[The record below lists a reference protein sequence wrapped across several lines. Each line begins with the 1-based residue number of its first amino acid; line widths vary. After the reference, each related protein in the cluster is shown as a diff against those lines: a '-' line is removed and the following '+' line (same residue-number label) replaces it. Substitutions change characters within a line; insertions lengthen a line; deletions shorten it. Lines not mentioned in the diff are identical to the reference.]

1 MFHWWISDL
10 NPIPAC
16 YQCLC
21 CCESSGLDDKCK
33 QYWQS
38 RSRSKIW
45 WFMMDH
51 PKENEWLK
59 IQFTCAVE
67 IQTIYNYYNESLL
80 LKHEH
85 FLIWDMKIEWFYNAQ
100 KLKFI
105 RDIHVSVFID
115 PLIWW
120 LHIVAECTN
129 LEWFATDRSL
139 I

>member
-1 MFHWWISDL
+1 
-10 NPIPAC
+10 
-16 YQCLC
+16 
-21 CCESSGLDDKCK
+21 
-33 QYWQS
+33 
-38 RSRSKIW
+38 
-45 WFMMDH
+45 MDH

-85 FLIWDMKIEWFYNAQ
+85 FLIRDMKIEWFYNAQ

-115 PLIWW
+115 LLIW

-129 LEWFATDRSL
+129 LKWFATDRSL